1 MNEWTNSPYVCALA
15 LSMHVIA
22 KHKSYLHLEINLSYA
37 FHLWKDIKSH
47 CQKPQMSPIYFVS
60 SFSLSAPELLLPWV
74 HVWLILSEKSCPLF
88 QSSSVQANDLQ
99 HSNLNF
105 LPDLGIHLASLSV
118 CAISLEG
125 AFLTTGPPRKF
136 PSDIF
141 ILDFIFLKQII
152 LTWQDRCHAEG
163 MLLAEWLALQTS
175 CYAAL
180 LQENLS
186 TKFLSSIMDSRT
198 AGN

>member
-1 MNEWTNSPYVCALA
+1 MQPHRWQPTRLPRPWDSPGKNTGVGCHFLLQCRKVKSEIEVAQSCSTLATPWTAAHQASWDFPGKSTGVGCHCLLHTSARAYLFSPYP
-15 LSMHVIA
+15 SMWD
-22 KHKSYLHLEINLSYA
+22 
-37 FHLWKDIKSH
+37 FT
-47 CQKPQMSPIYFVS
+47 SPNRDCTS
-60 SFSLSAPELLLPWV
+60 PA
-74 HVWLILSEKSCPLF
+74 
-88 QSSSVQANDLQ
+88 
-99 HSNLNF
+99 
-105 LPDLGIHLASLSV
+105 
-118 CAISLEG
+118 LEG

-163 MLLAEWLALQTS
+163 MLLAEWLALQNS
-175 CYAAL
+175 CCAAL